1 LNQTS
6 FSLAACSWLLGEQPM
21 KTFQPRSA
29 YHVSSRVHR
38 LDPRQESRR
47 SLALIMLLGLATLSV
62 MATTQTLSA
71 QDTKTFPIYSQR

>member
-1 LNQTS
+1 
-6 FSLAACSWLLGEQPM
+6 M
-21 KTFQPRSA
+21 KTFRPRNV

-47 SLALIMLLGLATLSV
+47 SLALVMLLGLATLSV

-71 QDTKTFPIYSQR
+71 QDTKTIQVYSQQ

>member
-1 LNQTS
+1 
-6 FSLAACSWLLGEQPM
+6 M
-21 KTFQPRSA
+21 KTFRPRNV

-62 MATTQTLSA
+62 TATTQTLSA
-71 QDTKTFPIYSQR
+71 QDSKTVHVYSLR